1 MEGMLGDYANLW
13 IIGQPIDINYNL
25 KTIGVWQL
33 DEAEEAA
40 KYGCKPGQYKVLDL
54 NGDGAIN
61 DADRVI
67 DGKRT
72 PSLTGGMTNNLVYK
86 NFDLSIGSAFQTGA
100 RLKNQFLV
108 SYCLENNNMNLNNLN
123 RNYWTP
129 ENPTNEWAQPG
140 NMGTYQERLV
150 LGEIKSQMCLIRCH
164 LQTSSVSLRLHWD
177 IRFLRAGW
185 LEYSCLMCAYM
196 PCCRIH
202 FC

>member
-1 MEGMLGDYANLW
+1 M
-13 IIGQPIDINYNL
+13 
-25 KTIGVWQL
+25 
-33 DEAEEAA
+33 
-40 KYGCKPGQYKVLDL
+40 

-100 RLKNQFLV
+100 RLRNQFLV

-129 ENPTNEWAQPG
+129 ENPTNVTLGYTLPKSWLAGIFLSNVRLYAMLQNPLLLTADFVYYPEQLTQNVAG
-140 NMGTYQERLV
+140 TDFMTTNMIFGV
-150 LGEIKSQMCLIRCH
+150 N
-164 LQTSSVSLRLHWD
+164 VS
-177 IRFLRAGW
+177 F
-185 LEYSCLMCAYM
+185 
-196 PCCRIH
+196 
-202 FC
+202 